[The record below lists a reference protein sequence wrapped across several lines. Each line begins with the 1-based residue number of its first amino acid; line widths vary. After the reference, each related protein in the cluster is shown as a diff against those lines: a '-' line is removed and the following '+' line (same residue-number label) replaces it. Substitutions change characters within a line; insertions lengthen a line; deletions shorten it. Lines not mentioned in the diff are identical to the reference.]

1 MSSTNKTT
9 NYNLSQYIGTDKPT
23 YLGDYNSDMSKIDE
37 GIKQAADEAT
47 TASSKAG
54 TASSNASLAL
64 QKASEASEKADTAQE
79 TAEAAQTS
87 ASGALSTATAANN
100 LAGTANTAAS
110 DAQSRL
116 NANVW
121 TTAAAPTNLHSNASF
136 PSPTDQK
143 QVKFSYNP
151 FLNLLRASG
160 GLSLLSGINLN
171 AGEVL
176 FTLPSSIPRPITTR
190 HIVCA
195 GVIWYGTSNIT
206 KMFAVDIDTNGNVKW
221 NYTSVTQPTEL
232 YFQNMFDT
240 TGWFN

>member
-1 MSSTNKTT
+1 MSSTKKTT
-9 NYNLSQYIGTDKPT
+9 NYQLSQYIGTDKPT
-23 YLGDYNSDMSKIDE
+23 YLGDYNSDMSKIDTA
-37 GIKQAADEAT
+37 IKQVDDKAT
-47 TASSKAG
+47 TASSTAG
-54 TASSNASLAL
+54 TASSDATQAL
-64 QKASEASEKADTAQE
+64 QKANEASEKADTAQE

-116 NANVW
+116 NSNMW
-121 TTAAAPTNLHSNASF
+121 TSAAAPTNLHSNSTF
-136 PSPTDQK
+136 PAPADRK

-160 GLSLLSGINLN
+160 GLSLVDGINLN
-171 AGEVL
+171 TGEVL
-176 FTLPSSIPRPITTR
+176 FTLPSSIPRPATTR
-190 HIVCA
+190 HIACA
-195 GVIWYGTSNIT
+195 GVIWYGRSNIT

-221 NYTSVTQPTEL
+221 NYPSVTEPTEL